1 MASAGGNC
9 LTRNEWICGRYLS
22 TRSDEILAALRE
34 HIDLTVTSVALG
46 VAVAVPLVLVARRW
60 RPAVGVVGGATSIL
74 YTIPSLAFFALL
86 LPVSGL
92 STTTVR
98 TGLVIYTLVILFRG
112 FIAGLDGVPPDVLES
127 ARGMG
132 YGSVRL
138 LLTVELPLA
147 LPAIV
152 TALRVATVSTVAL
165 VTVGATIGH
174 GGLGNLIYDGLGST
188 FRAEVLTASVLCLA
202 LAVVADLLL
211 VGLER
216 LVTPWRRARG
226 TRRPAGAATAAKA
239 AAATSTE
246 AHS

>member
-1 MASAGGNC
+1 MPLAAANC
-9 LTRNEWICGRYLS
+9 LERNAWICPRYVS

-34 HIDLTVTSVALG
+34 HVDLTVSSVALG
-46 VAVAVPLVLVARRW
+46 VAVAVPLVLLARRF
-60 RPAVGVVGGATSIL
+60 RPTAALIGGATSIL

-86 LPVSGL
+86 LPWTGL

-98 TGLVIYTLVILFRG
+98 IGLVVYTLVILFRG
-112 FIAGLDGVPPDVLES
+112 FLAGLDGVPAEALES
-127 ARGMG
+127 ARGLG
-132 YGSVRL
+132 YGPARL

-152 TALRVATVSTVAL
+152 TALRVATVSTIAL

-188 FRAEVLTASVLCLA
+188 FKAEVLTASVLCLA

-211 VGLER
+211 VGLEH
-216 LVTPWRRARG
+216 LATPWRRHPAPDRSG
-226 TRRPAGAATAAKA
+226 RPRAAP
-239 AAATSTE
+239 
-246 AHS
+246 